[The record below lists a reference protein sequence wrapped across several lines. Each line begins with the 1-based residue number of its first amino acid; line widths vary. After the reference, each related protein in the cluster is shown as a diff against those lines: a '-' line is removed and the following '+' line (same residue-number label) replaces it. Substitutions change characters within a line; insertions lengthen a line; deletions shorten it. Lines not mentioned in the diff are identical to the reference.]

1 MRAEEVYAVLLHL
14 YPTAFREEYGRE
26 MRLAFRRRHR
36 ERTGRF
42 GKTLLWFSIFADTF
56 TTATREHFD
65 MLMQD
70 IRYILRTL
78 RQTPAF
84 TIAVVITLAVGIGA
98 TTAIYSVVHTVLLR
112 PLPYAQ
118 PERLVRIWE
127 TNAPLNISGF
137 SASALNFLS
146 WQERSRSFEAL
157 AIIRGS
163 AANLTGDGE
172 PERVVANMVSAD
184 FWTMTGIRMVAGRTF
199 APDEATAGNDRVA
212 IVSERLWRE
221 RYGSDPAIIGRTIA
235 VNAEQ
240 RVVVGVAPQDMGHTA
255 DSDLWLPLVINP
267 AEENRG
273 NHVVTAIGMLR
284 PGISVTEAEA
294 ELNVVAEG
302 LEREFPESN
311 RDWRVRLLPVKDWIV
326 DANSRISLYVLM
338 TAVGLFLIVACANVA
353 GLLVTRATA
362 RSHEFGVRMALGAGR
377 ARLIR
382 QLITESLILAAIG
395 GGFGVFIAMGAIQW
409 LATKAPNQL
418 PRSSI
423 LTLDWPVF
431 IFALVLTMVVGVLFG
446 LAPSWSAR
454 RADIHT
460 TLRSSGR
467 GTTGTG
473 AMLRLWLVGGQV
485 AVATVLVVAALLLI
499 QSFNRLQRVD
509 LGFKPDHLLTV
520 TINLPEAKYST
531 PEKAA
536 AFYDA
541 MLSEIQAMPGVV
553 STGVTSGI
561 PMAGGNTSMPIVSS
575 PRPAGVPERGVQ
587 ALWRMATA
595 EYLRTMQIPLKRGRF
610 FTTNDRQLPPIIL
623 SERLVPLLWPDG
635 SDPVGR
641 QVRLGNGIVF
651 TVVGIVGD
659 ARMQDLRTEP
669 IGTMYFPPLPGTR
682 WGGLRLAIR
691 TTGAPEN
698 FAPTLRDAVKR
709 IDPTQPLFNVRTM
722 EQIVGSSAEG
732 QRTQTMLLTAF
743 AALALLLGAVGV
755 AGVVA
760 YTVERRTKD
769 LAVRLALGAT
779 QAQAMR
785 NAARGGLTASGLGLV
800 LGLLGAWLL
809 NRWLATLLFQMR
821 PDDPLTFGF
830 VSIILLA
837 VAGAA
842 CWFPAQRASRID
854 PAIALRRE

>member
-36 ERTGRF
+36 ERTGRI

-65 MLMQD
+65 MLMHD

-146 WQERSRSFEAL
+146 WQARSRRFENRAV
-157 AIIRGS
+157 IRGS
-163 AANLTGDGE
+163 AANLRGDGE
-172 PERVVANMVSAD
+172 PERVDAD
-184 FWTMTGIRMVAGRTF
+184 
-199 APDEATAGNDRVA
+199 
-212 IVSERLWRE
+212 
-221 RYGSDPAIIGRTIA
+221 
-235 VNAEQ
+235 
-240 RVVVGVAPQDMGHTA
+240 
-255 DSDLWLPLVINP
+255 
-267 AEENRG
+267 
-273 NHVVTAIGMLR
+273 
-284 PGISVTEAEA
+284 
-294 ELNVVAEG
+294 
-302 LEREFPESN
+302 
-311 RDWRVRLLPVKDWIV
+311 
-326 DANSRISLYVLM
+326 SRISLYVLM

-362 RSHEFGVRMALGAGR
+362 RAHEFGVRMALGAGR

-395 GGFGVFIAMGAIQW
+395 GGFGVFVAMGAIRW

-595 EYLRTMQIPLKRGRF
+595 EYLRTMQIPLKRGSF

-623 SERLVPLLWPDG
+623 SARLVPLLWPDG
-635 SDPVGR
+635 SDPLGR

-651 TVVGIVGD
+651 TVVGVVGD
-659 ARMQDLRTEP
+659 VRMQDLRSEP
-669 IGTMYFPPLPGTR
+669 VGAMYFPPSPGVR
-682 WGGLRLAIR
+682 GLRVAVR
-691 TTGAPEN
+691 TTGAPEK

-769 LAVRLALGAT
+769 LAVRLALGAS

>member
-1 MRAEEVYAVLLHL
+1 MRAEEVYTVLLHL

-36 ERTGRF
+36 EKTGQI
-42 GKTLLWFSIFADTF
+42 GKTLLWFSILADTL

-65 MLMQD
+65 MLMHD
-70 IRYILRTL
+70 IRYVLRTL

-84 TIAVVITLAVGIGA
+84 TIAVVTTLALGIGA
-98 TTAIYSVVHTVLLR
+98 TTAIYSIVHAVLLR

-118 PERLVRIWE
+118 PDRLVRIWE
-127 TNAPLNISGF
+127 TNAPLKISGF

-157 AIIRGS
+157 AVIRGS

-172 PERVVANMVSAD
+172 PERVVANMVSSD
-184 FWTMTGIRMVAGRTF
+184 FWKMTGIRMVAGRTF
-199 APDEATAGNDRVA
+199 TRDEATAGNDRVA
-212 IVSERLWRE
+212 IVSERLWRG
-221 RYGSDPAIIGRTIA
+221 RYGGDPAIIGRTIA

-240 RVVVGVAPQDMGHTA
+240 RVVVGIAPQDVGHTA
-255 DSDLWLPLVINP
+255 DSDLWTPLVINP

-273 NHVVTAIGMLR
+273 NHVVTALGKLR

-302 LEREFPESN
+302 LERDFPESN
-311 RDWRVRLLPVKDWIV
+311 KDWRVRLRPVKEWIV
-326 DANSRISLYVLM
+326 DSDSRVRLYILM
-338 TAVGLFLIVACANVA
+338 TAVGLLLLVACANVA

-362 RSHEFGVRMALGAGR
+362 RSQEFGVRMALGAGR
-377 ARLIR
+377 TRLIR
-382 QLITESLILAAIG
+382 QLITESLLLAAIG
-395 GGFGVFIAMGAIQW
+395 GGVGVIVALGAIHW
-409 LATKAPNQL
+409 LAIKAPDQL
-418 PRSSI
+418 PRSSN

-431 IFALVLTMVVGVLFG
+431 IFAFVLTIVVGVLFG

-454 RADIHT
+454 RADIHS

-467 GTTGTG
+467 GTTGAG

-499 QSFNRLQRVD
+499 QSFDRLQRVD
-509 LGFKPDHLLTV
+509 AGFKPDHLLTV

-531 PEKAA
+531 AEKAG

-541 MLSEIQAMPGVV
+541 LLSEIQAMPGVV
-553 STGVTSGI
+553 SAGVTSGI
-561 PMAGGNTSMPIVSS
+561 PMAGGNTSMPIIST
-575 PRPAGVPERGVQ
+575 PRPAGVPEQGVQ
-587 ALWRMATA
+587 AWWRMATA
-595 EYLRTMQIPLKRGRF
+595 DYLKTMQIPLKRGRF
-610 FTTNDRQLPPIIL
+610 FTVNDRQLPPIIL
-623 SERLVPLLWPDG
+623 SERLVPQLWPDG

-641 QVRLGNGIVF
+641 QVRLANKIVF

-659 ARMQDLRTEP
+659 VRMQDLRSEP
-669 IGTMYFPPLPGTR
+669 IGAMYFPPSADAR
-682 WGGLRLAIR
+682 GLRIAIR

-732 QRTQTMLLTAF
+732 QRTQTVLLTAF

-779 QAQAMR
+779 RAQAMR
-785 NAARGGLTASGLGLV
+785 NAARGGLTASGIGLA

-809 NRWLATLLFQMR
+809 TRWLASLLFQMR
-821 PDDPLTFGF
+821 PDDPLTFAF
-830 VSIILLA
+830 VSIILLT

-842 CWFPAQRASRID
+842 CWLPAQRASRID

>member
-14 YPTAFREEYGRE
+14 YPAAFREEYERE

-36 ERTGRF
+36 EKAGPVGR
-42 GKTLLWFSIFADTF
+42 TLLWISILADTF
-56 TTATREHFD
+56 TTATQEHFD
-65 MLMQD
+65 MLMRD
-70 IRYILRTL
+70 VRYILRSL

-84 TIAVVITLAVGIGA
+84 TIAVVVTLAVGIGA
-98 TTAIYSVVHTVLLR
+98 TTAIYSVVHAVLLR

-118 PERLVRIWE
+118 PDRLVRIWE
-127 TNAPLNISGF
+127 TNAPLNIPRF

-157 AIIRGS
+157 AVIRGR

-172 PERVVANMVSAD
+172 PERVVADTVTAD
-184 FWTMTGIRMVAGRTF
+184 FWTMTGIRMVAGRAFTR
-199 APDEATAGNDRVA
+199 DEAMAGSDRVA

-221 RYGSDPAIIGRTIA
+221 RYGSNPAIIGRTIA
-235 VNAEQ
+235 VNDEQ
-240 RVVVGVAPQDMGHTA
+240 RVVVGVAPQDVGHTA
-255 DSDLWLPLVINP
+255 DTDLWMPLVIDP
-267 AEENRG
+267 AEEDRG
-273 NHVVTAIGMLR
+273 NHVVTAIGKLR
-284 PGISVTEAEA
+284 PGLRLSEAEA

-302 LEREFPESN
+302 LEREFPKSN
-311 RDWRVRLLPVKDWIV
+311 AGWRVRLLPVKDWIV
-326 DANSRISLYVLM
+326 DANSRDSLYVLM
-338 TAVGLFLIVACANVA
+338 TAVALFLIVACANVG

-377 ARLIR
+377 SRLVR
-382 QLITESLILAAIG
+382 QLITESLIIATFGGGVGVVVALGAIHWLAA
-395 GGFGVFIAMGAIQW
+395 
-409 LATKAPNQL
+409 KAPNQL
-418 PRSSI
+418 PRSSN

-431 IFALVLTMVVGVLFG
+431 IFALALTMVVGVLFG

-473 AMLRLWLVGGQV
+473 ATLRLWLVGGQV

-499 QSFNRLQRVD
+499 QSFGRLQRVD
-509 LGFKPDHLLTV
+509 PGFKPDHLLTV
-520 TINLPEAKYST
+520 TINLPEARYSK
-531 PEKAA
+531 PEQGA

-541 MLSEIQAMPGVV
+541 LLREIQAMPGVV
-553 STGVTSGI
+553 SAGVTSGL

-575 PRPAGVPERGVQ
+575 PRPSGVPEQGVQ

-595 EYLRTMQIPLKRGRF
+595 DYLRTMQIPLKRGRF
-610 FTTNDRQLPPIIL
+610 FTANDLQLPPIIL

-635 SDPVGR
+635 SDPLGR
-641 QVRLGNGIVF
+641 QVRLGNSVVF

-659 ARMQDLRTEP
+659 VRMQDLRSEP
-669 IGTMYFPPLPGTR
+669 ISTMYMPPFGATR
-682 WGGLRLAIR
+682 GLRLAIR
-691 TTGAPEN
+691 TTGPPEA
-698 FAPTLRDAVKR
+698 FAATLRGVVKR
-709 IDPTQPLFNVRTM
+709 MDPTQPLFNVRTM
-722 EQIVGSSAEG
+722 EQIVGNSAEA
-732 QRTQTMLLTAF
+732 QRTQTTLLTAF

-760 YTVERRTKD
+760 YTVERRAKD
-769 LAVRLALGAT
+769 LAVRVALGAT
-779 QAQAMR
+779 RAQAMR
-785 NAARGGLTASGLGLV
+785 NAARGGLTAAGIGLAF
-800 LGLLGAWLL
+800 GLLGAWLL
-809 NRWLATLLFQMR
+809 NRWLAALLFQMR
-821 PDDPLTFGF
+821 PDDPLTFAV

>member
-1 MRAEEVYAVLLHL
+1 MRAEEVYTVLLHL

-36 ERTGRF
+36 EKTGQI
-42 GKTLLWFSIFADTF
+42 GKTLLWFSILADTL

-65 MLMQD
+65 MLMHD
-70 IRYILRTL
+70 IRYVLRTL

-84 TIAVVITLAVGIGA
+84 TIAVVTTLALGIGA
-98 TTAIYSVVHTVLLR
+98 TTAIYSIVHAVLLR

-118 PERLVRIWE
+118 PDRLVRIWE
-127 TNAPLNISGF
+127 TNAPLKISGF

-157 AIIRGS
+157 AVIRGS

-172 PERVVANMVSAD
+172 PERVVANMVSSD
-184 FWTMTGIRMVAGRTF
+184 FWKMTGIRMVAGRTF
-199 APDEATAGNDRVA
+199 TRDEATAGNDRVA
-212 IVSERLWRE
+212 IVSERLWRG
-221 RYGSDPAIIGRTIA
+221 RYGGDPAIIGRTIA

-240 RVVVGVAPQDMGHTA
+240 RVVVGIAPQDVGHTA
-255 DSDLWLPLVINP
+255 DSDLWTPLVINP

-273 NHVVTAIGMLR
+273 NHVVTALGKLR

-302 LEREFPESN
+302 LERDFPESN
-311 RDWRVRLLPVKDWIV
+311 KDWRVRLRPVKEWIV
-326 DANSRISLYVLM
+326 DSDSRVRLYILM
-338 TAVGLFLIVACANVA
+338 TAVGLLLLVACANVA

-362 RSHEFGVRMALGAGR
+362 RSQEFGVRMALGAGR
-377 ARLIR
+377 TRLIR
-382 QLITESLILAAIG
+382 QLITESLLLAAIG
-395 GGFGVFIAMGAIQW
+395 GGVGVIVALGAIHW
-409 LATKAPNQL
+409 LAIKAPDQL
-418 PRSSI
+418 PRSSN

-431 IFALVLTMVVGVLFG
+431 IFAFVLTIVVGVLFG

-454 RADIHT
+454 RADIHS

-467 GTTGTG
+467 GTTGAG

-499 QSFNRLQRVD
+499 QSFDRLQRVD
-509 LGFKPDHLLTV
+509 AGFKPDHLLTV

-531 PEKAA
+531 AEKAG

-541 MLSEIQAMPGVV
+541 LLSEIQAMPGVV
-553 STGVTSGI
+553 SAGVTSGI
-561 PMAGGNTSMPIVSS
+561 PMAGGNTSMPIIST
-575 PRPAGVPERGVQ
+575 PRPAGVPEQGVQ
-587 ALWRMATA
+587 AWWRMATA
-595 EYLRTMQIPLKRGRF
+595 DYLKTMQIPLKRGRF
-610 FTTNDRQLPPIIL
+610 FTVNDRHPPPIIL
-623 SERLVPLLWPDG
+623 SERLVPQLWPDG

-641 QVRLGNGIVF
+641 QVRLANKIVF

-659 ARMQDLRTEP
+659 VRMQDLRSEP
-669 IGTMYFPPLPGTR
+669 IGAMYFPPSADAR
-682 WGGLRLAIR
+682 GLRIAIR

-732 QRTQTMLLTAF
+732 QRTQTVLLTAF

-779 QAQAMR
+779 RAQAMR
-785 NAARGGLTASGLGLV
+785 NAARGGLTASGIGLA

-809 NRWLATLLFQMR
+809 TRWLASLLFQMR
-821 PDDPLTFGF
+821 PDHPLTFAF
-830 VSIILLA
+830 VSIILLT

-842 CWFPAQRASRID
+842 CWLPAQRASRID